1 METIVDQLKTVN
13 SKSFIDEIK
22 NPENITNLILKNF
35 NNETNWE
42 DLNKFT
48 KLKELQLKNCLVDKN
63 SFFLSISTIRNLK
76 VLRYSSDCYFK
87 NSEKK
92 IKINSVSIEKIILDF
107 NNSEEMNLSLL
118 SLEDNCENF
127 INSFP
132 NFPTAYQNLKELE
145 FNNYDAFLNYVIKED
160 YDYEYIDLYEGKD
173 LFYKCDIYNLSRLKR
188 LENIIFTKNNEDKEI
203 SNAILDKILILPN
216 HKKIKINNSFIKDIK
231 DHYFKGQ
238 KMFLDYT
245 YYPYDDNHFT
255 DIKKHS
261 NYSDCIEVHWPSQ
274 KYRGY
279 KVKFNELLKQEIEHI
294 IVGPTFDFLW
304 ETYVDFE
311 GSSIDDFEKEFLK
324 IKSLK
329 KITFEFPANPTVRED
344 EILTFE
350 NKDYDGYIMDKF
362 IGLLHFIFKKNIE
375 VEIDFKDV
383 KSFANLGEEHSEYIK
398 LFYLFISIQDH
409 KKIKDKFKIKNLNV
423 KQCVEY
429 FEKLVLDKI
438 KSIVVIDDQSN
449 SKILKQFKNIE
460 LLHDYEFESGLEF
473 LNINS
478 GFISYEV
485 SEIKSS
491 KDDSFRDFLWED
503 EEWWIQ
509 FAREKHFLNPGKVK
523 VIVKKEW
530 LDKSNKLIFKNLNTI
545 SFHLIGKESWMGES
559 FFNSKKFNFS
569 KSINYK
575 DIEYLNI
582 SKNFKV
588 DLNDLTKFDKLS
600 ELKFNNHL
608 FELNQN
614 YRDLPTLKK
623 LKKLIFSIGYS
634 AKEDETT
641 KISNIEELVEL
652 EELEMDLQTY
662 NRDDDFS
669 ARVPVD
675 LKKIHTLTNLKRL
688 ELNFLHLPFLKDIGK
703 LDKLKNFELINPH
716 IVRANS
722 GEDFLPIDPPMTEE
736 NLSFLKDMSELEKLK
751 LYLPR
756 FNLET
761 NNFNSKKLIS
771 LINPNIKELRI
782 HCGFGKDKINEVHDL
797 FNEIIKKF
805 KYLEILD
812 LTIYCIDAPELK
824 YDKRVK
830 GGEEKADLQR
840 NNEAKNPLIMDFLK
854 IKKLKNLKVFKLY
867 NDSYF
872 GNKILNPIEIIN
884 CSKLKTINL
893 PIKIDIKILK
903 EIFDNI
909 SSDRTKFLLNMNQD
923 SSYKNKD
930 LIDSRYDLN
939 EEDKKK
945 YDEIKE
951 QDERKIDING
961 DDLSNTIFAL
971 YKKKSK

>member
-1 METIVDQLKTVN
+1 MV
-13 SKSFIDEIK
+13 
-22 NPENITNLILKNF
+22 F
-35 NNETNWE
+35 NV
-42 DLNKFT
+42 F
-48 KLKELQLKNCLVDKN
+48 
-63 SFFLSISTIRNLK
+63 
-76 VLRYSSDCYFK
+76 
-87 NSEKK
+87 
-92 IKINSVSIEKIILDF
+92 
-107 NNSEEMNLSLL
+107 
-118 SLEDNCENF
+118 
-127 INSFP
+127 
-132 NFPTAYQNLKELE
+132 
-145 FNNYDAFLNYVIKED
+145 
-160 YDYEYIDLYEGKD
+160 
-173 LFYKCDIYNLSRLKR
+173 
-188 LENIIFTKNNEDKEI
+188 
-203 SNAILDKILILPN
+203 
-216 HKKIKINNSFIKDIK
+216 
-231 DHYFKGQ
+231 
-238 KMFLDYT
+238 
-245 YYPYDDNHFT
+245 
-255 DIKKHS
+255 
-261 NYSDCIEVHWPSQ
+261 
-274 KYRGY
+274 
-279 KVKFNELLKQEIEHI
+279 
-294 IVGPTFDFLW
+294 
-304 ETYVDFE
+304 
-311 GSSIDDFEKEFLK
+311 
-324 IKSLK
+324 
-329 KITFEFPANPTVRED
+329 
-344 EILTFE
+344 
-350 NKDYDGYIMDKF
+350 
-362 IGLLHFIFKKNIE
+362 
-375 VEIDFKDV
+375 
-383 KSFANLGEEHSEYIK
+383 EEHSEYIK
-398 LFYLFISIQDH
+398 LFYLFINIQDH
-409 KKIKDKFKIKNLNV
+409 KKIKDKFKIKNLNI

-429 FEKLVLDKI
+429 FEKKIIDKI

-530 LDKSNKLIFKNLNTI
+530 LDKSKQINLQNLNTI

-614 YRDLPTLKK
+614 YRNLPTLTK

-722 GEDFLPIDPPMTEE
+722 GEDFLPVDPPMTEE

-771 LINPNIKELRI
+771 LINSNIKELRI

-854 IKKLKNLKVFKLY
+854 IKKLKNLKVFKIY

-872 GNKILNPIEIIN
+872 GNKILNPII
-884 CSKLKTINL
+884 
-893 PIKIDIKILK
+893 
-903 EIFDNI
+903 
-909 SSDRTKFLLNMNQD
+909 
-923 SSYKNKD
+923 
-930 LIDSRYDLN
+930 
-939 EEDKKK
+939 
-945 YDEIKE
+945 
-951 QDERKIDING
+951 
-961 DDLSNTIFAL
+961 
-971 YKKKSK
+971 

>member
-13 SKSFIDEIK
+13 SKSFLNEIK

-42 DLNKFT
+42 ELNKFT
-48 KLKELQLKNCLVDKN
+48 KLKEIQLENCLIDNN
-63 SFFLSISTIRNLK
+63 SFFSSISTIKNLK
-76 VLRYSSDCYFK
+76 IFRYSSDCYFK

-92 IKINSVSIEKIILDF
+92 IKINPISIEKVVLDF
-107 NNSEEMNLSLL
+107 YNIEEINLSLL
-118 SLEDNCENF
+118 SLRDNHNNF

-132 NFPTAYQNLKELE
+132 NFPNEYQNLKEVE
-145 FNNYDAFLNYVIKED
+145 FNNYDAFLDYVKKED
-160 YDYEYIDLYEGKD
+160 YDYEYVDLYQGKD
-173 LFYKCDIYNLSRLKR
+173 LFYNCDIYNLSRLKK
-188 LENIIFTKNNEDKEI
+188 LENIIFTKNKNDKEI
-203 SNAILDKILILPN
+203 SNTISDKILSLPN
-216 HKKIKINNSFIKDIK
+216 HKKIKINNSLIKDIK
-231 DHYFKGQ
+231 DQYFKGQ

-245 YYPYDDNHFT
+245 YYPYDDNLYT

-261 NYSDCIEVHWPSQ
+261 KYNDCIEVHWPSQ
-274 KYRGY
+274 KYNGY

-294 IVGPTFDFLW
+294 IVGPTFDFMW
-304 ETYVDFE
+304 ETYVDLE
-311 GSSIDDFEKEFLK
+311 GSSIDDFKKEFLK
-324 IKSLK
+324 IKKLK
-329 KITFEFPANPTVRED
+329 KITFEFPSEPTVRED
-344 EILTFE
+344 EMLTFE

-362 IGLLHFIFKKNIE
+362 ISLLHVIFKKNIE

-383 KSFANLGEEHSEYIK
+383 KSFADLGEEHSEYIQ
-398 LFYLFISIQDH
+398 LFNLFINIQDH

-423 KQCVEY
+423 KQCAEY

-460 LLHDYEFESGLEF
+460 LLHDYEIESGLYF

-478 GFISYEV
+478 GLISYEV
-485 SEIKSS
+485 SEINSS
-491 KDDSFRDFLWED
+491 EDDSFRDFLYED
-503 EEWWIQ
+503 DDWWVQ
-509 FAREKHFLNPGKVK
+509 FAREKHLLNPGKVK

-530 LDKSNKLIFKNLNTI
+530 LDKSKKLIFKNLNAI
-545 SFHLIGKESWMGES
+545 SFHLIGKETWMGES

-569 KSINYK
+569 KSIDYK
-575 DIEYLNI
+575 NIEYLNI

-588 DLNDLTKFDKLS
+588 DLNDLIKFEKLS

-614 YRDLPTLKK
+614 YRDLPPLKK
-623 LKKLIFSIGYS
+623 LKKLIFGIGYS
-634 AKEDETT
+634 AKDDETT
-641 KISNIEELVEL
+641 KISKIEELAEL

-675 LKKIHTLTNLKRL
+675 LKNLHTLKNLKRL

-716 IVRANS
+716 IVRVNS
-722 GEDFLPIDPPMTEE
+722 GEDFLPVDPPMTEE

-761 NNFNSKKLIS
+761 HNFNSKKLIS

-782 HCGFGKDKINEVHDL
+782 DCGFGKDKINEVHDL

-805 KYLEILD
+805 NDLEFLD

-840 NNEAKNPLIMDFLK
+840 NNEAKNPLIIDFLK
-854 IKKLKNLKVFKLY
+854 IKKLKNLKTFKLR
-867 NDSYF
+867 NSSYF

-884 CSKLKTINL
+884 CSKLETINL

-971 YKKKSK
+971 HKKKSK